1 MADETRE
8 FITARAG
15 GRCEY
20 CQMHQSLQGAT
31 FHIEHVVPR
40 VKGRHSNSNNL
51 ALACPSCNLHKAD
64 RVSSQPSSSITAVAF
79 FNPRSEVWAD
89 HFEWD
94 DYTLVGKTEV
104 GRVTIQALDLN
115 HVISTMSGASR
126 FAKLSNCL
134 GSSRRTPPIEIETL
148 LAQLAKNRC

>member
-1 MADETRE
+1 MVNETRE

-15 GRCEY
+15 GCCEY

-31 FHIEHVVPR
+31 FHIEHVIPR
-40 VKGRHSNSNNL
+40 VRGGVSDSSNL

-64 RVSSQPSSSITAVAF
+64 RVSSQTNASTVAVVF
-79 FNPRSEVWAD
+79 FNPRSDVWAE

-94 DYTLVGKTEV
+94 DYTLIGKTEV

-115 HVISTMSGASR
+115 QE
-126 FAKLSNCL
+126 
-134 GSSRRTPPIEIETL
+134 RRIKIRQAEQLFGLFPP
-148 LAQLAKNRC
+148 

>member
-1 MADETRE
+1 MAEETRE

-40 VKGRHSNSNNL
+40 AKGGTNDSGNL
-51 ALACPSCNLHKAD
+51 ALACPSCNLHKAH
-64 RVSSQPSSSITAVAF
+64 RVSTQPSSSTTVVAF
-79 FNPRSEVWAD
+79 FNPRSDAWAE

-94 DYTLVGKTEV
+94 DYTLLGKTEV

-115 HVISTMSGASR
+115 HE
-126 FAKLSNCL
+126 
-134 GSSRRTPPIEIETL
+134 RRIKIRQAEQLFGLFPPDS
-148 LAQLAKNRC
+148 AN

>member
-1 MADETRE
+1 MANETRE

-15 GRCEY
+15 GCCEY

-31 FHIEHVVPR
+31 FHIEHVIPR
-40 VKGRHSNSNNL
+40 VRGGVSDSSNL

-64 RVSSQPSSSITAVAF
+64 RVSSQTNASTVAVVF
-79 FNPRSEVWAD
+79 FNPRSDVWAE

-94 DYTLVGKTEV
+94 DYTLIGKTEV

-115 HVISTMSGASR
+115 QE
-126 FAKLSNCL
+126 
-134 GSSRRTPPIEIETL
+134 RRIKIRQAEQLFGLFPP
-148 LAQLAKNRC
+148 